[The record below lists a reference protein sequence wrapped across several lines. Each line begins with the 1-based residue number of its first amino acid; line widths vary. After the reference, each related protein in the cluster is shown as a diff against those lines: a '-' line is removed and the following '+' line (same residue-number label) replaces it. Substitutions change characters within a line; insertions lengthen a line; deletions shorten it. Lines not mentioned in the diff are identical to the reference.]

1 MMVFALICNL
11 AVRRCPA
18 LTSTRVCQYTVADF
32 IAAVE
37 AFQTLMADQ
46 TTATSVPSV
55 PAALPGVSLLTQIF
69 SPFIVILNYLGEILL
84 LLGQTVKAMRGGVD
98 TRDLIEQMSALG
110 VNSVAIALLTT
121 TTSGAVLAL
130 YFAPFLK
137 QYGAESFTGAVVA
150 LAIARELGPVL
161 TGVVVAARAG
171 SAIAAELGTMKVTE
185 QVDALRA
192 LAVSPTQYLVV
203 PRVLAAVLM
212 MPLVCALADAGG
224 ILGGTLLSK
233 SEGVLPIIYWNSM
246 KQFLDL
252 SDFTRGIFKT
262 LVFGLIIALV
272 GCHQGLATRGG
283 ATEVG
288 RATTNAVVLSIVLI
302 YLANFVMTYFMFSEV
317 ASF

>member
-1 MMVFALICNL
+1 
-11 AVRRCPA
+11 
-18 LTSTRVCQYTVADF
+18 
-32 IAAVE
+32 
-37 AFQTLMADQ
+37 MADQ
-46 TTATSVPSV
+46 LTTAPAANV
-55 PAALPGVSLLTQIF
+55 PAPLPGISLLARIF
-69 SPFIVILNYLGEILL
+69 SPFAVVLTYLGEILM
-84 LLGQTVKAMRGGVD
+84 LLGQTVKAARGGVD
-98 TRDLIEQMSALG
+98 TKDLVEQMASLG

-150 LAIARELGPVL
+150 LAIARELAPVL

-171 SAIAAELGTMKVTE
+171 SAIAAEIGTMKVTE
-185 QVDALRA
+185 QIDALRA
-192 LAVSPTQYLVV
+192 LAVSPIQYLVV

-212 MPLVCALADAGG
+212 VPLVCALADAGG
-224 ILGGTLLSK
+224 ILGGTLLSQSK
-233 SEGVLPIIYWNSM
+233 GVLPVVYWNSM

-272 GCHQGLATRGG
+272 GCHQGLQTRGG

-288 RATTNAVVLSIVLI
+288 HATTNAVVLSIILI
-302 YLANFVMTYFMFSEV
+302 YLANFVMTYFMFSGV
-317 ASF
+317 TTF

>member
-1 MMVFALICNL
+1 MTVTPESNTLVPPPGAGTLALILN
-11 AVRRCPA
+11 
-18 LTSTRVCQYTVADF
+18 
-32 IAAVE
+32 
-37 AFQTLMADQ
+37 
-46 TTATSVPSV
+46 
-55 PAALPGVSLLTQIF
+55 
-69 SPFIVILNYLGEILL
+69 PFIVILTYLGEILM
-84 LLGQTVKAMRGGVD
+84 LLGQTLKAVRGGVD
-98 TRDLIEQMSALG
+98 TRDLFEQMASLG

-130 YFAPFLK
+130 YFAPFLQ
-137 QYGAESFTGAVVA
+137 QYGAEGFTGAVVA

-185 QVDALRA
+185 QIDALRA

-203 PRVLAAVLM
+203 PRVLAAVIM
-212 MPLVCALADAGG
+212 VPLVCALADAGG
-224 ILGGTLLSK
+224 IFGGSLMSQ
-233 SEGVLPIIYWNSM
+233 SEGVQPSVYWNSM

-262 LVFGLIIALV
+262 LVFGLIIVLV

-288 RATTNAVVLSIVLI
+288 KATTNAVVLSIILI

-317 ASF
+317 TSF

>member
-1 MMVFALICNL
+1 M
-11 AVRRCPA
+11 
-18 LTSTRVCQYTVADF
+18 S
-32 IAAVE
+32 
-37 AFQTLMADQ
+37 DQ
-46 TTATSVPSV
+46 MTATPGANA
-55 PAALPGVSLLTQIF
+55 PAARRGEDPLAFLLN
-69 SPFIVILNYLGEILL
+69 PFVIVLTYFGEILML
-84 LLGQTVKAMRGGVD
+84 LAQTVKAVRGGLD
-98 TRDLIEQMSALG
+98 MRDLIEQMSSLG

-130 YFAPFLK
+130 YFAPFLQ
-137 QYGAESFTGAVVA
+137 QYGAEGFTGAVVA

-185 QVDALRA
+185 QIDALRA
-192 LAVSPTQYLVV
+192 LAVSPIQYLVV

-224 ILGGTLLSK
+224 ILGGSLLSQ
-233 SEGVLPIIYWNSM
+233 SEGVLPVTYWNSM

-262 LVFGLIIALV
+262 LVFGMIIALV

-288 RATTNAVVLSIVLI
+288 KATTNAVVLSIVLI

-317 ASF
+317 TTF

>member
-1 MMVFALICNL
+1 
-11 AVRRCPA
+11 
-18 LTSTRVCQYTVADF
+18 
-32 IAAVE
+32 
-37 AFQTLMADQ
+37 MADQ
-46 TTATSVPSV
+46 TTVI
-55 PAALPGVSLLTQIF
+55 PAANTPAAPRGPSLLTQTL
-69 SPFIVILNYLGEILL
+69 SPFIVVLNYLGEILL
-84 LLGQTVKAMRGGVD
+84 LLGQTIKAVRGGVD
-98 TRDLIEQMSALG
+98 TKDLVEQMASLG

-171 SAIAAELGTMKVTE
+171 SAIAAEIGTMKVSE
-185 QVDALRA
+185 QIDALRA
-192 LAVSPTQYLVV
+192 LAVSPIQYLVV

-212 MPLVCALADAGG
+212 VPLVCALADAGG
-224 ILGGTLLSK
+224 ILGGTLLSQ
-233 SEGVLPIIYWNSM
+233 SEGVLPVIYWNSM
-246 KQFLDL
+246 KQFLSV
-252 SDFTRGIFKT
+252 SDFTKGIFKT

-288 RATTNAVVLSIVLI
+288 HATTNAVVLSIILI
-302 YLANFVMTYFMFSEV
+302 YLANFVMTYFMFSGV
-317 ASF
+317 TTF

>member
-1 MMVFALICNL
+1 
-11 AVRRCPA
+11 
-18 LTSTRVCQYTVADF
+18 
-32 IAAVE
+32 
-37 AFQTLMADQ
+37 MADQ
-46 TTATSVPSV
+46 MTVI
-55 PAALPGVSLLTQIF
+55 PAANTLAVPPGAGVLGR
-69 SPFIVILNYLGEILL
+69 ILNPFLVVLTYLGEILL
-84 LLGQTVKAMRGGVD
+84 LLGQTVRAVRGGIVAK
-98 TRDLIEQMSALG
+98 DLVEQMASLG
-110 VNSVAIALLTT
+110 VNSVGIALLTT

-224 ILGGTLLSK
+224 ILGGTLLSR
-233 SEGVLPIIYWNSM
+233 SEGVLPIVYWNSM
-246 KQFLDL
+246 KQFIDL
-252 SDFTRGIFKT
+252 SDFTRGILKT
-262 LVFGLIIALV
+262 VVFGLIIALV

-288 RATTNAVVLSIVLI
+288 KATTNAVVLSIILI
-302 YLANFVMTYFMFSEV
+302 YLANFVMTYFMFSGV
-317 ASF
+317 TSF

>member
-1 MMVFALICNL
+1 
-11 AVRRCPA
+11 
-18 LTSTRVCQYTVADF
+18 
-32 IAAVE
+32 
-37 AFQTLMADQ
+37 MADQ
-46 TTATSVPSV
+46 MTVTPAPKSPAGPRVEAAI
-55 PAALPGVSLLTQIF
+55 AALTNPLVVMLAYF
-69 SPFIVILNYLGEILL
+69 GEILIL
-84 LLGQTVKAMRGGVD
+84 LAQTVKALRNGVD
-98 TRDLIEQMSALG
+98 LRDLLEQMSSLG
-110 VNSVAIALLTT
+110 VNSVGIALLTT

-185 QVDALRA
+185 QIDALRA

-203 PRVLAAVLM
+203 PRVLAAVLTV
-212 MPLVCALADAGG
+212 PLVCVLADAGG
-224 ILGGTLLSK
+224 ILGGTLLSQ
-233 SEGVLPIIYWNSM
+233 SEGVLPVTYWNSM

-272 GCHQGLATRGG
+272 GCHQGLKTRGG

-288 RATTNAVVLSIVLI
+288 KATTNAVVLSIVLI

-317 ASF
+317 SSF

>member
-1 MMVFALICNL
+1 MTVTPESNTLVPPPGAGTLALILN
-11 AVRRCPA
+11 
-18 LTSTRVCQYTVADF
+18 
-32 IAAVE
+32 
-37 AFQTLMADQ
+37 
-46 TTATSVPSV
+46 
-55 PAALPGVSLLTQIF
+55 
-69 SPFIVILNYLGEILL
+69 PFIVILTYLGEILM
-84 LLGQTVKAMRGGVD
+84 LLGQTLKAVRGGVD
-98 TRDLIEQMSALG
+98 TRDLIEQMASLG

-130 YFAPFLK
+130 YFAPFLQ
-137 QYGAESFTGAVVA
+137 QYGAEGFTGAVVA

-185 QVDALRA
+185 QIDALRA

-203 PRVLAAVLM
+203 PRVLAAVIM
-212 MPLVCALADAGG
+212 VPLVCALADAGG
-224 ILGGTLLSK
+224 IIGGSLMSQ
-233 SEGVLPIIYWNSM
+233 SQGVRPFVYWNSM

-262 LVFGLIIALV
+262 LVFGLIIVLV

-288 RATTNAVVLSIVLI
+288 KATTNAVVLSIILI

-317 ASF
+317 TSF

>member
-1 MMVFALICNL
+1 
-11 AVRRCPA
+11 
-18 LTSTRVCQYTVADF
+18 
-32 IAAVE
+32 
-37 AFQTLMADQ
+37 MADQ
-46 TTATSVPSV
+46 LTTA
-55 PAALPGVSLLTQIF
+55 PAANAPAVLPGAGVLAQIF
-69 SPFIVILNYLGEILL
+69 SPFVVVLTYLGEILI
-84 LLGQTVKAMRGGVD
+84 LLGQTIKAARGGVD
-98 TRDLIEQMSALG
+98 TRDLIEQMASLG

-171 SAIAAELGTMKVTE
+171 SAIAAEIGTMKVTE
-185 QVDALRA
+185 QIDALRA
-192 LAVSPTQYLVV
+192 LAVSPIQYLVV

-212 MPLVCALADAGG
+212 VPLVCALADAGG
-224 ILGGTLLSK
+224 ILGGTLLSQ
-233 SEGVLPIIYWNSM
+233 SEGVLPVVYWNSM

-272 GCHQGLATRGG
+272 GCHQGLRTRGG

-288 RATTNAVVLSIVLI
+288 HATTNAVVLSIILI
-302 YLANFVMTYFMFSEV
+302 YLANFVLTYFMFSKV
-317 ASF
+317 TSF